1 MDVVDFLLNNFLN
14 ILPRVVG
21 IIMSYIVREEETQIF
36 NIDFETRIKLNKA
49 YNQLLMIFWNLNDKN
64 LGTLLLDEIHSNV
77 YLLIWY

>member
-1 MDVVDFLLNNFLN
+1 
-14 ILPRVVG
+14 
-21 IIMSYIVREEETQIF
+21 MSYIVREEETQIF
-36 NIDFETRIKLNKA
+36 NIDFETRIKLNKV

>member
-1 MDVVDFLLNNFLN
+1 
-14 ILPRVVG
+14 
-21 IIMSYIVREEETQIF
+21 MSYIVREEETQIF